1 MPQKKILVWADDL
14 RIKDILSRNIPS
26 EYAFEFLNDYSILD
40 EISPSSFYFILDEA
54 MVSCF
59 PYEKLGNDAVV
70 FVNEVCKTLSDLPD
84 RKGIIRINAWPG
96 FLRYHLIELSAR
108 EDDKKDAEKLLTD
121 LGWSYRWVADVP
133 GLVTP
138 RVIAMIVNEACFALN
153 EKVSS
158 PAEIDIAL
166 KLGTSYPL
174 GPFEWS
180 KQVGSDRIIQLLI
193 VLSKDNERY
202 MPAPFIENI
211 LQ

>member
-1 MPQKKILVWADDL
+1 MPQKKVLVWADDL
-14 RIKDILSRNIPS
+14 RKKDILSRNIPS

-54 MVSCF
+54 IVSTF
-59 PYEKLGNDAVV
+59 PYEKLDKNAVV
-70 FVNEVCKTLSDLPD
+70 FVNEVCKTLSDLPA

-96 FLRYHLIELSAR
+96 FLRYPLIELSAR
-108 EDDKKDAEKLLTD
+108 EDDKKDAEKLLAD

-153 EKVSS
+153 ERVST

-180 KQVGSDRIIQLLI
+180 KQIGSDRIIQLLI
-193 VLSKDNERY
+193 VLSKDSERY
-202 MPAPFIENI
+202 MPAPYIENN